1 MRRSLLDV
9 AEPLAFERVGI
20 GIRQE
25 EGNPIPILVF
35 LNFIKNKIWKVFI
48 KFYEIFW
55 TNMREMLVNTQTP

>member
-55 TNMREMLVNTQTP
+55 TNMREMLVNTQNP